1 LDVTDRRTRA
11 ISVRMWIV
19 ARFIMAI
26 VVGLIRFFWR
36 TTRVQRNRVTG
47 AIAWRLSLQRG
58 KYRVVATTFGL
69 AFEHP
74 VFFRLAR
81 ESGWDRFFKRIGFA
95 HELQTGDAAFDATVY
110 VTCDHPA
117 LAPVLQADAGA
128 RAAILALF
136 DAGAQ
141 RIFADGA
148 NLWVRRAGHRE
159 PDATELALLATVREA
174 LQAVPATDL
183 PTLRDPYFWRALG
196 IGAVAWSLALYG
208 LPATLEA
215 ATRVEPLY
223 FQWKPVIT
231 LGLIA
236 ALGVLVGLVGL
247 TWVLLRGS
255 SRSHRIF
262 LENALVLTL
271 GLPFSMTTLVS
282 DLNISLDRS
291 PAVVL
296 RARVQATYTT
306 ISRSRHGSHTHY
318 HVRLA
323 PQNASLPRQVEVS
336 SGTYVRAH
344 QGGNL
349 IVTMHAGALGVPWV
363 QEIHPES

>member
-1 LDVTDRRTRA
+1 
-11 ISVRMWIV
+11 MWII
-19 ARFIMAI
+19 ARLITAI
-26 VVGLIRFFWR
+26 VVGLIRYFWR
-36 TTRVQRNRVTG
+36 KTGVQRNCVTG
-47 AIAWRLSLQRG
+47 DIAWRLSLQRG

-74 VFFRLAR
+74 VFFRLSR

-95 HELQTGDAAFDATVY
+95 HELQTGDAAFDAAVY
-110 VTCDHPA
+110 VSCDHPA
-117 LAPVLQADAGA
+117 LAPVLQADAAA

-136 DAGAQ
+136 RGGAQ
-141 RIFADGA
+141 RIFTDGA
-148 NLWVRRAGHRE
+148 SLWVRRAGHAL
-159 PDATELALLATVREA
+159 PDENDLAHLGTVRAA

-183 PTLRDPYFWRALG
+183 STLRDPYFWRALG

-208 LPATLEA
+208 LPATIEA
-215 ATRVEPLY
+215 ATRTEPLY

-231 LGLIA
+231 LGLIT
-236 ALGVLVGLVGL
+236 ALGVLGGLVGL

-271 GLPFSMTTLVS
+271 GLPVSMTTLVS
-282 DLNISLDRS
+282 DLNISLDHS
-291 PAVVL
+291 PAVAL

-323 PQNASLPRQVEVS
+323 PENASLPRQVEVS
-336 SGTYVRAH
+336 SRTYALTH

-349 IVTMHAGALGVPWV
+349 VVTMHAGALGAPWV

>member
-1 LDVTDRRTRA
+1 
-11 ISVRMWIV
+11 MWIIARLVTAV
-19 ARFIMAI
+19 A
-26 VVGLIRFFWR
+26 VGLIRYFWR
-36 TTRVQRNRVTG
+36 KTGVQRNCVTG
-47 AIAWRLSLQRG
+47 DIAWRLSLQRN
-58 KYRVVATTFGL
+58 KHRVVATTFGL

-95 HELQTGDAAFDATVY
+95 HELQTGDATFDATVY

-117 LAPVLQADAGA
+117 LAPVLQADAAA

-136 DAGAQ
+136 HAGAQ
-141 RIFADGA
+141 RVFTDGA

-159 PDATELALLATVREA
+159 PDAAELAQLATVRAA
-174 LQAVPATDL
+174 LEAVPAVDL
-183 PTLRDPYFWRALG
+183 QTLRDPYFWRALG

-208 LPATLEA
+208 LPATIEA
-215 ATRVEPLY
+215 ATRMEPLY
-223 FQWKPVIT
+223 FQWGRVIA
-231 LGLIA
+231 LGLITA
-236 ALGVLVGLVGL
+236 ASVLVLLIGA
-247 TWVLLRGS
+247 TWLLLRGS

-262 LENALVLTL
+262 LENALVLLL
-271 GLPFSMTTLVS
+271 GLPFSATTMVS
-282 DLNISLDRS
+282 DANISLDHS
-291 PAVVL
+291 PAVAL

-323 PQNASLPRQVEVS
+323 PENTSLPSQMEVS
-336 SGTYVRAH
+336 PRTYARAH
-344 QGGNL
+344 PGGKL
-349 IVTMHAGALGVPWV
+349 VVTMHAGALGVPWV